1 MTGRRLLPNSDAF
14 GGGMG
19 TASAWGGAFG
29 WQWRPNQETERSG
42 YWRLFFTQMQ
52 EEALKQYEE
61 KTGKKVEKMASV
73 EAKKTSK
80 KKPLKVVKEVSEV
93 EEPQSVSSFVAAPVK
108 TSASVGELLAKLP
121 ELPAANDPYILAV
134 LSAKVVELRISKQR
148 REQRRRAAVFLLL
161 AA

>member
-61 KTGKKVEKMASV
+61 KTGKKVEKLPTAEAKKPIKKKPVKASV
-73 EAKKTSK
+73 EEMVEDVA
-80 KKPLKVVKEVSEV
+80 PLPPPFTV
-93 EEPQSVSSFVAAPVK
+93 APVK
-108 TSASVGELLAKLP
+108 TIASVGELLAKLP
-121 ELPAANDPYILAV
+121 ELPAANDPYVLAV
-134 LSAKVVELRISKQR
+134 LSAKIVELQISKR
-148 REQRRRAAVFLLL
+148 RRDSRRRAAAFLLL

>member
-14 GGGMG
+14 GGRMG

-29 WQWRPNQETERSG
+29 WQWIPNQETNRSG

-61 KTGKKVEKMASV
+61 KTGKSVEKLPV
-73 EAKKTSK
+73 TVDKKPTK
-80 KKPLKVVKEVSEV
+80 KKQLKPVKEVSAEDDLLV
-93 EEPQSVSSFVAAPVK
+93 PQPFVTAPVK
-108 TSASVGELLAKLP
+108 TTTSVGELLSKLH
-121 ELPAANDPYILAV
+121 ELPPANDPYILAV
-134 LSAKVVELRISKQR
+134 LSAKIVEIQLSKR
-148 REQRRRAAVFLLL
+148 RRGNRRRAAAFLLL